1 MIILAQKT
9 KLFSLDNDI
18 APTGRMELAIEIFQV
33 GFNGFRRDT
42 ELVSDLFVTL
52 PFLQKQQTCPYS
64 PLNSGLRFSRNALM
78 PSF

>member
-42 ELVSDLFVTL
+42 ELVSDLLVTQ
-52 PFLQKQQTCPYS
+52 PFLQE
-64 PLNSGLRFSRNALM
+64 
-78 PSF
+78 